1 MDILKRVIEKARRA
15 SKAVGAV
22 VLAIVVLASS
32 DATAYAY
39 RCVQATCGCKAKN
52 INCASGSCW
61 YDSAS
66 SYCTGHDFYPLPMKN
81 TCPVCGRS
89 CVSWSS
95 DAAGNITC
103 HAQVRCHYCD
113 IVNPDDIT
121 HAAPPPTY
129 HSLTL
134 EVNNAPG
141 VSSAKL
147 NGSTS
152 GQVVY
157 EDILRGTTKSEVAV
171 PNPSDGTGWEFM
183 GYAEEQDHAVTP
195 KLVYDSKGK
204 GSYIITKDSTL
215 YGRYRRKSYT
225 VVYHLNMPS
234 ATPAG
239 KSTALTFGSGNQF
252 SKDGYVYGATSATV
266 NFVDMTSAN
275 GTSEWDLA
283 GCPWGV
289 LGYTFAYWKSEGG
302 TRLHNWGD
310 IQRYVGISSDGN
322 YHVYANWEGKSSTVY
337 CYSGDSSTPKW
348 TYTVD
353 YGDSISI
360 PNDSTG
366 NVVTYLNGNGYSV
379 SPSSFT
385 THRTFQ
391 DWRTESASSGL
402 SYANGVVKNNYNGNG
417 EIKLRS
423 SFYTDNFTLPT
434 PNVTGPH
441 VFEGWWTGQYSG
453 GSKIGNGGN
462 VYAPTSSG
470 WIRAIYSALTLN
482 FNAKVRTDSIGATP
496 NGTSD
501 VSWSFGTAHS
511 SVPAV
516 FEIYTSTDGNT
527 WTQRSGN
534 NPENTVQSP
543 EQKTIWTDNGV
554 GTVNYYTAPSTG
566 FYTFET
572 YGAKGADYSGHSGGY
587 GTKITISAF
596 MKKGVTISVCSTGGG
611 SGGTGGAGGNA
622 GYLYI
627 ADKPLAIA
635 GGGGG
640 ANEFNNGTNAINY
653 NGNGIISDG
662 NGANWGTGNS
672 YGGGGAGVSGGSA
685 GSAIRHYH
693 TDPSG
698 NTSSSI
704 SDNATYTSGGG
715 CFQGGGTADCDS
727 TIYWC
732 IWSGGSWGDDSDP
745 NSAGHRELLTC
756 PYCGLVTSAGTEA
769 KPSTSFTPGD
779 YSNTF
784 WDNDVLAYCFWDGD
798 SNSYQAF
805 KSCCAYYNIPLD
817 ENDYPINGF
826 GVNNMGVTINGMTH
840 HWYFVCLEKNSNDQ
854 YVGSYKI
861 SYIGGWLASDS
872 GARAKNTDVG
882 ERHYP
887 TGYGQWRKYD
897 CPGSTT
903 AYVRNCGHTSG
914 EIVSSS
920 AATGGTAGVRDRGWS
935 YGGVENFYVVSS
947 NIARNDSSTYSGTY
961 GTVITRPS
969 GQTDYFTDRSMSIP
983 TPDKVGPEKMEN
995 SNVKLVEIDENTLS
1009 YKFTWSDSRNA
1020 GLGEPI
1026 KDRGT
1031 TYYYMCKAINI
1042 TTKSLY
1048 ATTYNKSDS
1057 RPGKSEEAV
1066 TGVSGC
1072 KVVVDRNSSNYAIR
1086 DNTSGTWFS
1095 VGQSHSVSGN
1105 FAGYNDTVY
1114 VHIAYKDRA
1123 GNWSDPWVMPI
1134 RSGDP
1139 PPVPYHNCS
1148 KTEKPAVEV
1157 SGGTSGAYYYDSA
1170 AGVYYLN
1177 TSNKDNYLSV
1187 KTTGKMTFQNCSE
1200 DGVHTINSNR
1210 YGNNLDKLELKIDG
1224 TAYSVGVR
1232 NPDVP
1237 SKTSAGY
1244 VGIAD
1249 GSGKVEA
1256 KSTSVSASSNSDNGT
1271 LTWTDRLF
1279 VNTESQVS
1287 LQASGGYTCN
1297 FAGCGKDHYVPGD
1310 AIKVAGDKT
1319 SPTITFTTDKTTASY
1334 SKVFQGE
1341 KMSDGLTDNVFYY
1354 GMQDGEAVAFTVADN
1369 GSGIARISVRAIS
1382 KTGTEIGSRTYS
1394 SRTTSASYDS
1404 GVIPGAHVYFVQIWD
1419 NVGNYTCVEVHTEND
1434 NTPSCI
1440 IDNTTSGG
1448 NYISD
1453 SKTKTTTSDG
1463 TVGKENGKRT
1473 FYTTAGRNATALW
1486 CYDWMPDNVDL
1497 NFTAYGDYAGDSG
1510 PNAET
1515 TTKLYKASYNESTGV
1530 FTHSESDLLATGIY
1544 ALNSAQNRYDET
1556 VKYTVSKEGTTYYTI
1571 VSTSL
1576 RYTTTINIIVRVDKS
1591 PVDPTADGKR
1601 QVLFSESVEKPTL
1614 SEATIS
1620 DVENAFLTGN
1630 FANFNT
1636 ATFTIGVADK
1646 NFTANKTSATDCSG
1660 VRRVKLVII
1669 NDHDTND
1676 KYEVYMDNIGSV
1688 GNVTYPWT
1696 YTDKGGSYVN
1706 NRDFVSPGGEQ
1717 NRYTR
1722 RYYNVAI
1729 DLEEKMPNAISCSYK
1744 YYIEDNVG
1752 HVTVVDGSRKLSTFD
1767 IKAVV
1772 RSGQPG
1778 TNQYASFNNNFT
1790 DETQSRAYFQ
1800 AGEKGFIEVWTIG
1813 YVDRI
1818 EFDFADAV
1826 GLESAEE
1833 IASGLLAEKYRLGV
1847 AKITGGEPEISAN
1860 PGVRVIS
1867 AQSKFKVNSGRAD
1880 KNGIPYACHY
1890 VFEVD
1895 NEGTENTAGWL
1906 SDGVNIRIPPNYSMT
1921 SAVRRNADGSNMVD
1935 SLGRLVHEPE
1945 DHTVNVWAEASK
1957 NGNWALKKDVGYYT
1971 IWDSFLDD
1979 LHYRITYEIPGT

>member
-1 MDILKRVIEKARRA
+1 MDILKRVIEKAGRA
-15 SKAVGAV
+15 LKAVGAV

-39 RCVQATCGCKAKN
+39 RCVQATCGCKAEN
-52 INCASGSCW
+52 INCATGSCW
-61 YDSAS
+61 VKSETN
-66 SYCTGHDFYPLPMKN
+66 YCAGHDFVDLPMNKK
-81 TCPVCGRS
+81 CPVCGRS
-89 CVSWSS
+89 CASWSS
-95 DAAGNITC
+95 DASGNITC
-103 HAQVRCHYCD
+103 INIQKCTICNHTFKFPQ
-113 IVNPDDIT
+113 T

-134 EVNNAPG
+134 KVNNAPM
-141 VSSAKL
+141 SSATL
-147 NGSTS
+147 NGSTN

-157 EDILRGTTKSEVAV
+157 GDILRGTTKGEVAV
-171 PNPSDGTGWEFM
+171 PSPSNSTGWEFM
-183 GYAEEQDHAVTP
+183 GYAEEQDHSVTP
-195 KLVYDSKGK
+195 NLVYDSNGR

-215 YGRYRRKSYT
+215 YGRYKRKSYE
-225 VVYHLNMPS
+225 VVYHLNMPGT
-234 ATPAG
+234 TPAG
-239 KSTALTFGSGNQF
+239 KSATLTFGSGNQF
-252 SKDGYVYGATSATV
+252 SKGGYVYGATGATV

-275 GTSEWDLA
+275 GTSEWNLA

-289 LGYTFAYWKSEGG
+289 LGYTFAYWKNEGG
-302 TRLHNWGD
+302 TRLSNWGD
-310 IQRYVGISSDGN
+310 IQRYVPISSDGK
-322 YHVYANWEGKSSTVY
+322 YHVYANWEGKSSAVY

-366 NVVTYLNGNGYSV
+366 DVVTYLNGNGYSV
-379 SPSSFT
+379 SPSTFT

-391 DWRTESASSGL
+391 DWRTVSASSGL

-423 SFYTDNFTLPT
+423 SFYTENFTLPT
-434 PNVTGPH
+434 PNVTGAY

-482 FNAKVRTDSIGATP
+482 LNAKVRTDSVGATP

-501 VSWSFGTAHS
+501 VSWNFGTAHS

-516 FEIYTSTDGNT
+516 FEIYTSTDRNT
-527 WTQRSGN
+527 WTRRSGN
-534 NPENTVQSP
+534 NPENTVNSP

-572 YGAKGADYSGHSGGY
+572 YGAKGEDYSGHSGGD

-640 ANEFNNGTNAINY
+640 ANEFNNGTDAINY
-653 NGNGIISDG
+653 NGSGIISDG
-662 NGANWGTGNS
+662 NGANWGAGNS

-693 TDPSG
+693 TAG
-698 NTSSSI
+698 GGTQVANTGDAC
-704 SDNATYTSGGG
+704 SDNAKYTSSGG
-715 CFQGGGTADCDS
+715 CYTLQVNGKKEVEASPSQHLSVEHGNT
-727 TIYWC
+727 
-732 IWSGGSWGDDSDP
+732 
-745 NSAGHRELLTC
+745 TC
-756 PYCGLVTSAGTEA
+756 PRCHESCGEDHWVKKCYTCDEIFDFYT
-769 KPSTSFTPGD
+769 
-779 YSNTF
+779 
-784 WDNDVLAYCFWDGD
+784 AYCESCHYEFMTGSDYCSQNHHRYEWVDDPD
-798 SNSYQAF
+798 SI
-805 KSCCAYYNIPLD
+805 AY
-817 ENDYPINGF
+817 
-826 GVNNMGVTINGMTH
+826 
-840 HWYFVCLEKNSNDQ
+840 
-854 YVGSYKI
+854 
-861 SYIGGWLASDS
+861 A
-872 GARAKNTDVG
+872 
-882 ERHYP
+882 
-887 TGYGQWRKYD
+887 
-897 CPGSTT
+897 
-903 AYVRNCGHTSG
+903 RNCGHTSG

-920 AATGGTAGVRDRGWS
+920 AATGGTAGVRSGGWS
-935 YGGVENFYVVSS
+935 YGGTENFYVISS
-947 NIARNDSSTYSGTY
+947 SIAKNNSGTY

-969 GQTDYFTDRSMSIP
+969 GQTDYFTDRSMSIS

-995 SNVKLVEIDENTLS
+995 SNVKLVEIDNNTLS

-1048 ATTYNKSDS
+1048 ATTYNKSDTW
-1057 RPGKSEEAV
+1057 PGNPEEAV

-1072 KVVVDRNSSNYAIR
+1072 KVAVDRNPSNYAIG
-1086 DNTSGTWFS
+1086 DNTPGTWFS

-1123 GNWSDPWVMPI
+1123 TPGNWSDPWVMPI
-1134 RSGDP
+1134 RSGNP

-1177 TSNKDNYLSV
+1177 TSNESNYLSV

-1200 DGVHTINSNR
+1200 DGIHTVNSNR
-1210 YGNNLDKLELKIDG
+1210 YDNNLDKLELRING

-1232 NPDVP
+1232 NPNVP

-1256 KSTSVSASSNSDNGT
+1256 KGTSVSASSNSNNGT

-1279 VNTESQVS
+1279 MNTESQVS

-1297 FAGCGKDHYVPGD
+1297 FSHCGKDHYESGNT
-1310 AIKVAGDKT
+1310 IKVAGDKT
-1319 SPTITFTTDKTTASY
+1319 APTITFTTNKTTASY

-1354 GMQDGEAVAFTVADN
+1354 GMQDGEAVAFAVADN

-1486 CYDWMPDNVDL
+1486 CYDWMPDDVNL
-1497 NFTAYGDYAGDSG
+1497 SFTAYGDYAGDSG

-1614 SEATIS
+1614 GEATIS
-1620 DVENAFLTGN
+1620 DVENVFLTGN

-1722 RYYNVAI
+1722 RYYNVAV

-1772 RSGQPG
+1772 RSGQPD

-1847 AKITGGEPEISAN
+1847 AKITGGSPEISAN
-1860 PGVRVIS
+1860 PGVRVIN

-1890 VFEVD
+1890 VFEID

-1906 SDGVNIRIPPNYSMT
+1906 SDGVNIRIPPDYSMT

-1945 DHTVNVWAEASK
+1945 DHTVNVWAEVNK
-1957 NGNWALKKDVGYYT
+1957 NGNWASQKDVGYYT